1 MANAGELSALYKDLV
16 WSRSIPGRSIIV
28 QSMTPGPAFEK
39 TFPLPTVL
47 AVVWIHETRELEAV
61 GMAEE
66 TGRRHLKCY
75 EANGMTSRAHT
86 ARMQL
91 TAQWKRGGSKI
102 SLGSIS
108 GSSISTPRY

>member
-1 MANAGELSALYKDLV
+1 MEPLNTRALYHCSVNDTRTGL
-16 WSRSIPGRSIIV
+16 R
-28 QSMTPGPAFEK
+28 K

-86 ARMQL
+86 VRMQL
-91 TAQWKRGGSKI
+91 TAQWKQGGSKI

-108 GSSISTPRY
+108 GSSISTP